1 MADGQ
6 VIIQVK
12 SNAKQAASDFNK
24 LDKSLDNT
32 TREAKK
38 TDKTMDGLSG
48 TLGALGGVIA
58 TVGLFELGKQ
68 AVQTGFKFTAL
79 ENKFKAAAGSAENG
93 AASFEFIRE
102 TAKELGLELTET
114 ADAYAGFTAA
124 ATRSGLTFEQTE
136 QIFKDVAMAATS
148 LQLSGERVGLVF
160 KALEQISSKGVV
172 SMEELKLQLGDS
184 LPGAVQIAA
193 KSMGMTTSAF
203 IDAVS
208 AGEVMSKDFLPKFAE
223 QIRTELGGSAED
235 AANSLQS
242 AFNRVGNSFKTLQS
256 ELTREGSAGNTVLKF
271 MAIGLEEVNTQ
282 LAMFI
287 GNSDA
292 IKLEGARRELA
303 DTNLEI
309 QELSEKLNE
318 ISLQRANRSFDFLK
332 EVDTEKINILKGD
345 MDELIAKRNE
355 LSQQITDLTPKTT
368 DLAGSEEE
376 TPASKEIN
384 KLKDLQDEAAKT
396 KIQLQNLFL
405 SGEEDTDQFA
415 SVKAQYEGVTAQI
428 KAAQDATKVLKQD
441 TEDSFGAM
449 ELVADAF
456 SRNAARSLF
465 EPFEEGET
473 ALDRFKD
480 IAIKTFQD
488 IAAEVVAAAIKAAA
502 FRAVLG
508 IATGGSSEVA
518 SFSSLFAGNL
528 GLDANA
534 KGGAFSG
541 VKEYAKG
548 GIVGSGGGVVSSPT
562 FFNAGGQLSVAGEAG
577 DEVIAPAKR
586 MRNGDMGVQ
595 VAQTPVVNNIYNN
608 APVQVETV
616 SRPNNQNDIYIS
628 LVNNALSSSQTSV
641 GVSDALSR
649 TRQSGNYGV

>member
-12 SNAKQAASDFNK
+12 SNAKQAANDFSK

-48 TLGALGGVIA
+48 TLGALSGVIA

-93 AASFEFIRE
+93 AASFEFVKE
-102 TAKELGLELTET
+102 VSDELGLSFLET

-124 ATRSGLTFEQTE
+124 ATRSGLTFKQTE
-136 QIFKDVAMAATS
+136 QIFKDVATAAAS
-148 LQLSGERVGLVF
+148 LHLPAERVNLVF

-184 LPGAVQIAA
+184 LPGALEIAA
-193 KSMGMTTSAF
+193 KGMNITGKEL
-203 IDAVS
+203 IKLIEN
-208 AGEVMSKDFLPKFAE
+208 GEVMSKDFLPKFGRAIV
-223 QIRTELGGSAED
+223 QELGGSAED
-235 AANSLQS
+235 AANSLQA
-242 AFNRVGNSFKTLQS
+242 AFNRVGNSFSVLQS
-256 ELTREGSAGNTVLKF
+256 EITREGSAGNAVLKF

-282 LAMFI
+282 LAIFI

-318 ISLQRANRSFDFLK
+318 IGLQRANRSFDFLK
-332 EVDTEKINILKGD
+332 EVDNEKINILKGD

-368 DLAGSEEE
+368 ENGNGGGDDKV
-376 TPASKEIN
+376 TKEID
-384 KLKDLQDEAAKT
+384 KLKKLQEEAAKT

-415 SVKAQYEGVTAQI
+415 SLKTQYEGVTAQI
-428 KAAQDATKVLKQD
+428 KAAQDATKGFKD
-441 TEDSFGAM
+441 ESKEAFDFAGAA
-449 ELVADAF
+449 ADNF
-456 SRNAARSLF
+456 SRNATRSLF
-465 EPFEEGET
+465 EPWKEGET
-473 ALDRFKD
+473 AADRFKQVALDTIAD
-480 IAIKTFQD
+480 ILAEFL
-488 IAAEVVAAAIKAAA
+488 AAELKKQAAAA
-502 FRAVLG
+502 FTAIL
-508 IATGGSSEVA
+508 TGGSSLGAGLA
-518 SFSSLFAGNL
+518 SSF
-528 GLDANA
+528 GLDSNA
-534 KGGAFSG
+534 KGGAFNG

-548 GIVGSGGGVVSSPT
+548 GIVGSSGGFVNKPT
-562 FFNAGGQLSVAGEAG
+562 FFSAGGQLSVAGEAG
-577 DEVIAPAKR
+577 TEVIAPAKR
-586 MRNGDMGVQ
+586 MSNGDMGVQ
-595 VAQTPVVNNIYNN
+595 VQQTPVVNNIYNN